1 MYIFHQQNQNLSS
14 HGDLVEKTSPPKQN
28 RNSFAAAST
37 DQNEYYQVWMETLS
51 PRALPSALCATAA
64 DRAPPPRA
72 MRRAMGFDSDA
83 QSSDQPY
90 EPILAEN
97 KSR

>member
-1 MYIFHQQNQNLSS
+1 
-14 HGDLVEKTSPPKQN
+14 
-28 RNSFAAAST
+28 
-37 DQNEYYQVWMETLS
+37 METLS